1 MEVREYIYDMPLVMA
16 AADVVLCRAGAS
28 TISELT
34 AIAKPAILVP
44 SPNVTAN
51 HQEKNARV
59 LADQGAAVLLLEK
72 DCQGDELY
80 EQAEALLRD
89 RSRRDDMIRA
99 LTNMAVPDAGEKIY
113 ITLRSLMRG

>member
-1 MEVREYIYDMPLVMA
+1 MEDLFLRLVNMSLA
-16 AADVVLCRAGAS
+16 ASVL
-28 TISELT
+28 
-34 AIAKPAILVP
+34 
-44 SPNVTAN
+44 
-51 HQEKNARV
+51 
-59 LADQGAAVLLLEK
+59 GAAVLLLEK